1 LMNSISSVSSYF
13 NFACN
18 IEQDILGIT
27 DDSRDVK
34 NGYLFVARAGINSHG
49 IKFIEDAISNGA
61 LCILSDQPKPNGVN
75 IPFIFSK
82 NLESL
87 LIKFLFNFYGLE
99 EDNFLVHGVTGTN
112 GKTSTAFMAHQIIR
126 KLKKSSCYIGTLG
139 AILNDELISTKGNT
153 TPGIFELFELLD
165 TIPPNEETFIFLEVS
180 SHALEQERLL
190 SLPFH
195 QTMLLNIKSDHLDY
209 HRSLEQY
216 IKAKLSIF
224 NLHSAST
231 PMAFIDSSLV
241 ASNLNTSEH
250 KERIQ
255 FISAQDSSA
264 PFYFK
269 TKFTDDGSPTITFHL
284 PNCSFSIEISLFP
297 QFNLD
302 NFACAIALISN
313 SISNN
318 ELGAIEYSDITLPP
332 GRSEL
337 LQLDRGH
344 VFIDFAHDPDAME
357 NILSALS
364 QSYSDILLIFG
375 CGGERDKEKRP
386 KMMEVAENYAK
397 KIIFTSDNNR
407 GETFQRIVEDATGTS
422 KFKNLTVIQS
432 RQAAIMQG
440 LESLTNQNILV
451 ILGKGHERTME
462 EGGNKIPFNDR
473 ECVLS
478 SI

>member
-1 LMNSISSVSSYF
+1 MNSISSVSSYF

-165 TIPPNEETFIFLEVS
+165 TIPSSEETFIFLEVS

-302 NFACAIALISN
+302 NFACAIALISD

-318 ELGAIEYSDITLPP
+318 ELEAIEYSDITLPP

-407 GETFQRIVEDATGTS
+407 GETFQRIVDDATGTS

-432 RQAAIMQG
+432 RQDAIMQG
-440 LESLTNQNILV
+440 LASLTNQNILV

>member
-1 LMNSISSVSSYF
+1 MNSISSVSSFF

-49 IKFIEDAISNGA
+49 IKFISDAISNGA

-75 IPFIFSK
+75 IPFISSK
-82 NLESL
+82 NLERL
-87 LIKFLFNFYGLE
+87 LIKFLFSFYGLE
-99 EDNFLVHGVTGTN
+99 ADNFLVHGVTGTN
-112 GKTSTAFMAHQIIR
+112 GKTSTAFMAHQITR

-153 TPGIFELFELLD
+153 TPGIFELFELLGA
-165 TIPPNEETFIFLEVS
+165 IQSKEQTFIFLEVS
-180 SHALEQERLL
+180 SHALEQDRLL
-190 SLPFH
+190 SFPFQ

-231 PMAFIDSSLV
+231 PIAFIDSSLV

-264 PFYFK
+264 PLYFK
-269 TKFTDDGSPTITFHL
+269 KNFTDDGLSAIAFQF
-284 PNCSFSIEISLFP
+284 PNCSLSIEVSLFP

-302 NFACAIALISN
+302 NFACAVALISD
-313 SISNN
+313 SISSD
-318 ELGAIEYSDITLPP
+318 ELEAIEYSDITLPP

-337 LQLDRGH
+337 LQLDRGD
-344 VFIDFAHDPDAME
+344 VLIDFAHDPDAME

-407 GETFQRIVEDATGTS
+407 GETFQRIAEDATGKS
-422 KFKNLTVIQS
+422 KFKNLTVVQS
-432 RQAAIMQG
+432 RQDAIMQG
-440 LESLTNQNILV
+440 LASLTNQNILV
-451 ILGKGHERTME
+451 ILGKGHERIME

>member
-1 LMNSISSVSSYF
+1 MNSISSVSSYF

-165 TIPPNEETFIFLEVS
+165 TIPSNEETFIFLEVS

-269 TKFTDDGSPTITFHL
+269 TKFTDDGSSTITFQL
-284 PNCSFSIEISLFP
+284 PNCSFLIEISLFP

-302 NFACAIALISN
+302 NFACAIALISD
-313 SISNN
+313 SISKN
-318 ELGAIEYSDITLPP
+318 ELEAIDYSDISLPP

-337 LQLDRGH
+337 LQLDRGD

-407 GETFQRIVEDATGTS
+407 GETFQRIAEDATGAS

-432 RQAAIMQG
+432 RQDAIMQG
-440 LESLTNQNILV
+440 LASLTNQNILV
-451 ILGKGHERTME
+451 ILGKGHERIME

>member
-1 LMNSISSVSSYF
+1 MNSISSVSSYF

-165 TIPPNEETFIFLEVS
+165 TIPSNLETFIFLEVS

-302 NFACAIALISN
+302 NFACAIALISD

-318 ELGAIEYSDITLPP
+318 ELEAIDYSDITLPP

-407 GETFQRIVEDATGTS
+407 GETFQRIVDDATGTS

-432 RQAAIMQG
+432 RQDAIMQG
-440 LESLTNQNILV
+440 LASLTNQNILV

>member
-1 LMNSISSVSSYF
+1 MNSISSVSSYF

-75 IPFIFSK
+75 IPFISSK

-87 LIKFLFNFYGLE
+87 LIRFLFNFYGLE

-165 TIPPNEETFIFLEVS
+165 TIPSNEETFIFLEVS

-264 PFYFK
+264 PYYFK
-269 TKFTDDGSPTITFHL
+269 TKFTDNGSSTITFQL
-284 PNCSFSIEISLFP
+284 PNCSFSVEISLFP

-313 SISNN
+313 SISKN
-318 ELGAIEYSDITLPP
+318 ELEAIEYSDITLPP

-407 GETFQRIVEDATGTS
+407 GETFQRIVKDATGTS

-432 RQAAIMQG
+432 RQDAIMQG
-440 LESLTNQNILV
+440 LASLTNQNILV

>member
-1 LMNSISSVSSYF
+1 MNSISSVSSYF

-61 LCILSDQPKPNGVN
+61 LCILSDQAKPNGVK

-87 LIKFLFNFYGLE
+87 LIRFLFNFYGLE

-165 TIPPNEETFIFLEVS
+165 TIPSNEETFIFLEVS

-264 PFYFK
+264 PYYFK
-269 TKFTDDGSPTITFHL
+269 KKFTDNGSSTITFQL
-284 PNCSFSIEISLFP
+284 PNCSFSVEISLFP

-313 SISNN
+313 SISKN
-318 ELGAIEYSDITLPP
+318 ELEAIEYSDITLPP

-432 RQAAIMQG
+432 RQDAIMQG
-440 LESLTNQNILV
+440 LASLTNQNILV

>member
-1 LMNSISSVSSYF
+1 MNSISSVSSYF

-61 LCILSDQPKPNGVN
+61 LCILSDQPKPNGVK
-75 IPFIFSK
+75 IPFISSK

-87 LIKFLFNFYGLE
+87 LIRFLFNFYGLE

-165 TIPPNEETFIFLEVS
+165 TIPSNEETFIFLEVS

-264 PFYFK
+264 PYYFK
-269 TKFTDDGSPTITFHL
+269 TKFTDNGSSTITFQL
-284 PNCSFSIEISLFP
+284 PNCSFSVEISLFP

-313 SISNN
+313 SISNK
-318 ELGAIEYSDITLPP
+318 ELEAIEYSDITLPP

-407 GETFQRIVEDATGTS
+407 GETFQRIVKDATGTS

-432 RQAAIMQG
+432 RQDAIMQG
-440 LESLTNQNILV
+440 LASLTNQNILV

>member
-1 LMNSISSVSSYF
+1 MNSISSVSSYF
-13 NFACN
+13 NFSCN

-49 IKFIEDAISNGA
+49 IKFIDNAISNGA
-61 LCILSDQPKPNGVN
+61 LCILSDQPKPNGVK

-99 EDNFLVHGVTGTN
+99 ADNFLVHGVTGTN

-126 KLKKSSCYIGTLG
+126 KLKKSSCYIGTIG

-165 TIPPNEETFIFLEVS
+165 TIPSNEETFIFLEVS

-190 SLPFH
+190 SLPFQ

-231 PMAFIDSSLV
+231 PMAFIDSFLV

-250 KERIQ
+250 KESIQ

-264 PFYFK
+264 PLYFK
-269 TKFTDDGSPTITFHL
+269 KKFTDDGSPAITFQF
-284 PNCSFSIEISLFP
+284 PNCSLSIEISLFP

-302 NFACAIALISN
+302 NFACAIALISD
-313 SISNN
+313 SISND
-318 ELGAIEYSDITLPP
+318 ELEGIEYSDIRLPP

-337 LQLDRGH
+337 LQLDRGD

-357 NILSALS
+357 NILSSLS
-364 QSYSDILLIFG
+364 QSYADILLIFG

-407 GETFQRIVEDATGTS
+407 GETFQRIAEDATGAS

-432 RQAAIMQG
+432 RQDAIMQG
-440 LESLTNQNILV
+440 LASLTNQNILV
-451 ILGKGHERTME
+451 ILGKGHERIME

>member
-1 LMNSISSVSSYF
+1 MNSISSVSSYF

-61 LCILSDQPKPNGVN
+61 LCILSDQAKPNGVK

-87 LIKFLFNFYGLE
+87 LIRFLFNFYGLK

-126 KLKKSSCYIGTLG
+126 KLKKPSCYIGTLG

-165 TIPPNEETFIFLEVS
+165 TIPSNEETFIFLEVS

-264 PFYFK
+264 PYYFK
-269 TKFTDDGSPTITFHL
+269 KKFTDNGSSTITFQL
-284 PNCSFSIEISLFP
+284 LNCSFSVEISLFP

-318 ELGAIEYSDITLPP
+318 ELEAIEYSDITLPP

-357 NILSALS
+357 NILSSLS
-364 QSYSDILLIFG
+364 QSYADILLIFG

-407 GETFQRIVEDATGTS
+407 GEAFQRIVEDATGAS
-422 KFKNLTVIQS
+422 KFQHLTVIQS
-432 RQAAIMQG
+432 RQDAIMQG
-440 LESLTNQNILV
+440 LASLTNQNILV
-451 ILGKGHERTME
+451 ILGKGHERIME
-462 EGGNKIPFNDR
+462 EDGNKIPFNDR

>member
-1 LMNSISSVSSYF
+1 MNSISSVSSYF

-165 TIPPNEETFIFLEVS
+165 TIPSSEETFIFLEVS

-190 SLPFH
+190 SLPFY

-209 HRSLEQY
+209 HQSLEQY

-269 TKFTDDGSPTITFHL
+269 TKFTDDGSSTITFQL

-318 ELGAIEYSDITLPP
+318 ELESIEYSDITLPP

-407 GETFQRIVEDATGTS
+407 GETFQRIVKDATGTS

-432 RQAAIMQG
+432 RQDAIMQG
-440 LESLTNQNILV
+440 LASLTNQNILV

>member
-1 LMNSISSVSSYF
+1 MNSISSVSSYF

-61 LCILSDQPKPNGVN
+61 LCILSDQAKPNGVK

-87 LIKFLFNFYGLE
+87 LIRFLFNFYGLK

-165 TIPPNEETFIFLEVS
+165 TIPSNEETFIFLEVS

-231 PMAFIDSSLV
+231 PIAFIDS
-241 ASNLNTSEH
+241 
-250 KERIQ
+250 
-255 FISAQDSSA
+255 F
-264 PFYFK
+264 
-269 TKFTDDGSPTITFHL
+269 
-284 PNCSFSIEISLFP
+284 
-297 QFNLD
+297 
-302 NFACAIALISN
+302 
-313 SISNN
+313 
-318 ELGAIEYSDITLPP
+318 
-332 GRSEL
+332 
-337 LQLDRGH
+337 
-344 VFIDFAHDPDAME
+344 
-357 NILSALS
+357 
-364 QSYSDILLIFG
+364 
-375 CGGERDKEKRP
+375 
-386 KMMEVAENYAK
+386 
-397 KIIFTSDNNR
+397 
-407 GETFQRIVEDATGTS
+407 
-422 KFKNLTVIQS
+422 
-432 RQAAIMQG
+432 
-440 LESLTNQNILV
+440 
-451 ILGKGHERTME
+451 
-462 EGGNKIPFNDR
+462 
-473 ECVLS
+473 
-478 SI
+478 

>member
-1 LMNSISSVSSYF
+1 MNSISSVSSYF

-61 LCILSDQPKPNGVN
+61 LCILSDQAKPNGVK
-75 IPFIFSK
+75 IPFISSK

-87 LIKFLFNFYGLE
+87 LIRFLFNFYDLE

-165 TIPPNEETFIFLEVS
+165 TIPSNEETFIFLEVS

-209 HRSLEQY
+209 HRSLKQY

-264 PFYFK
+264 PYYFK
-269 TKFTDDGSPTITFHL
+269 KKFTNNGSSTITFQL
-284 PNCSFSIEISLFP
+284 PNCSFSVEISLFP

-313 SISNN
+313 SISRN
-318 ELGAIEYSDITLPP
+318 ELEAIEYSDITLPP

-407 GETFQRIVEDATGTS
+407 GETFQRIVKDATGTS

-432 RQAAIMQG
+432 RQDAIMHG
-440 LESLTNQNILV
+440 LASLTNQNILV

>member
-1 LMNSISSVSSYF
+1 MNSISSVSSYF

-165 TIPPNEETFIFLEVS
+165 TIPSNLETFIFLEVS

-302 NFACAIALISN
+302 NFACAIALISD

-318 ELGAIEYSDITLPP
+318 ELEAIEYSDITLPP

-407 GETFQRIVEDATGTS
+407 GETFQRIVKDATGTS

-432 RQAAIMQG
+432 RQDAIMQG
-440 LESLTNQNILV
+440 LASLTNQNILV

>member
-1 LMNSISSVSSYF
+1 MNSISSVSSYF

-165 TIPPNEETFIFLEVS
+165 TIPSNEETFIFLEVS

-269 TKFTDDGSPTITFHL
+269 TKFTDDGSPTITFQL

-302 NFACAIALISN
+302 NFACAIALISD

-318 ELGAIEYSDITLPP
+318 ELEAIEYSDITLPP

-407 GETFQRIVEDATGTS
+407 GETFQRIVDDATGTS

-432 RQAAIMQG
+432 RQDAIMQG
-440 LESLTNQNILV
+440 LASLTNQNILV
-451 ILGKGHERTME
+451 ILGKGHERIME

>member
-1 LMNSISSVSSYF
+1 
-13 NFACN
+13 
-18 IEQDILGIT
+18 
-27 DDSRDVK
+27 
-34 NGYLFVARAGINSHG
+34 
-49 IKFIEDAISNGA
+49 
-61 LCILSDQPKPNGVN
+61 
-75 IPFIFSK
+75 
-82 NLESL
+82 
-87 LIKFLFNFYGLE
+87 
-99 EDNFLVHGVTGTN
+99 
-112 GKTSTAFMAHQIIR
+112 
-126 KLKKSSCYIGTLG
+126 
-139 AILNDELISTKGNT
+139 STKGNT
-153 TPGIFELFELLD
+153 TPGIFELFELLGD
-165 TIPPNEETFIFLEVS
+165 IQSNEQTFIFLEVS

-195 QTMLLNIKSDHLDY
+195 RTMLLNIKSDHLDY

-264 PFYFK
+264 SFYFN
-269 TKFTDDGSPTITFHL
+269 TKFTDDGSSAIKFQL
-284 PNCSFSIEISLFP
+284 PNCSFLIEISLFP

-302 NFACAIALISN
+302 NFACAIALISD
-313 SISNN
+313 SILKN
-318 ELGAIEYSDITLPP
+318 ELEAIDYSDISLPP

-337 LQLDRGH
+337 LRLDRGD

-407 GETFQRIVEDATGTS
+407 GEAFQRIVEDATGAS
-422 KFKNLTVIQS
+422 KFQHLTVIQS
-432 RQAAIMQG
+432 RQDAIMQG
-440 LESLTNQNILV
+440 LASLTNQNILV

>member
-1 LMNSISSVSSYF
+1 MNSISSVSSYF
-13 NFACN
+13 NVACN
-18 IEQDILGIT
+18 IEKLILGIT

-34 NGYLFVARAGINSHG
+34 NGYLFVAREGENSHG
-49 IKFIEDAISNGA
+49 IKFIDNAISNGA

-75 IPFIFSK
+75 IPFISSK

-87 LIKFLFNFYGLE
+87 LIKFLFNFYDLD
-99 EDNFLVHGVTGTN
+99 EDHILVHGVTGTN
-112 GKTSTAFMAHQIIR
+112 GKTSTTFMAHQIIR
-126 KLKKSSCYIGTLG
+126 KLKKPSCYIGTLG
-139 AILNDELISTKGNT
+139 AIINDELISTKGNT
-153 TPGIFELFELLD
+153 TPGIFELFELLGD
-165 TIPPNEETFIFLEVS
+165 IQSNEQTFIFLEVS

-190 SLPFH
+190 SLPFQ

-241 ASNLNTSEH
+241 ASNLNTLEH

-269 TKFTDDGSPTITFHL
+269 TKFTDDGSSTITFQL
-284 PNCSFSIEISLFP
+284 PNCSFLIEISLFP

-302 NFACAIALISN
+302 NFACAIALISD
-313 SISNN
+313 SISKN
-318 ELGAIEYSDITLPP
+318 ELEAIDYSDISLPP

-337 LQLDRGH
+337 LQLDRGD

-407 GETFQRIVEDATGTS
+407 GETFQRIVEDATGAS
-422 KFKNLTVIQS
+422 KFQHLTVIQS
-432 RQAAIMQG
+432 RQDAILQG
-440 LESLTNQNILV
+440 LASLTNQNILV
-451 ILGKGHERTME
+451 ILGKGHERIME

>member
-1 LMNSISSVSSYF
+1 MNSISSVSSYF

-61 LCILSDQPKPNGVN
+61 LCILSDQPKPNGVK
-75 IPFIFSK
+75 IPFISSK

-87 LIKFLFNFYGLE
+87 LIRFLFNFYGLE

-126 KLKKSSCYIGTLG
+126 KLKKPSCYIGTLG

-165 TIPPNEETFIFLEVS
+165 TIPSNEETFIFLEVS

-264 PFYFK
+264 PYYFK
-269 TKFTDDGSPTITFHL
+269 TKFTNNGLSTISFQL
-284 PNCSFSIEISLFP
+284 LNCSFSVEISLFP

-318 ELGAIEYSDITLPP
+318 ELEAIEYSDITLPP

-407 GETFQRIVEDATGTS
+407 GETFQRIVKDATGTS

-432 RQAAIMQG
+432 RQDAIMQG
-440 LESLTNQNILV
+440 LASLTNQNILV

>member
-1 LMNSISSVSSYF
+1 MNSISSVSSYF

-61 LCILSDQPKPNGVN
+61 LCILSDQPKPNGVK

-165 TIPPNEETFIFLEVS
+165 TIPSNEETFIFLEVS

-231 PMAFIDSSLV
+231 PMAFIDSFLV

-250 KERIQ
+250 KESIQ

-264 PFYFK
+264 PLYFK
-269 TKFTDDGSPTITFHL
+269 KKFTDDGSPTITFQF

-302 NFACAIALISN
+302 NFACAIALISD
-313 SISNN
+313 SISND
-318 ELGAIEYSDITLPP
+318 ELEAIEYSDIRLPP

-337 LQLDRGH
+337 LQLDRG
-344 VFIDFAHDPDAME
+344 
-357 NILSALS
+357 
-364 QSYSDILLIFG
+364 
-375 CGGERDKEKRP
+375 R
-386 KMMEVAENYAK
+386 
-397 KIIFTSDNNR
+397 
-407 GETFQRIVEDATGTS
+407 
-422 KFKNLTVIQS
+422 
-432 RQAAIMQG
+432 
-440 LESLTNQNILV
+440 
-451 ILGKGHERTME
+451 
-462 EGGNKIPFNDR
+462 
-473 ECVLS
+473 CVY
-478 SI
+478 

>member
-1 LMNSISSVSSYF
+1 MNSISSVSSYF

-165 TIPPNEETFIFLEVS
+165 TIPSNLETFIFLEVS

-269 TKFTDDGSPTITFHL
+269 TKFTDDGSSTIIFQL

-318 ELGAIEYSDITLPP
+318 ELESIEYSDITLPP

-407 GETFQRIVEDATGTS
+407 GETFQRIVDDATGTS

-432 RQAAIMQG
+432 RQDAIMQG
-440 LESLTNQNILV
+440 LASLTNQNILV

>member
-1 LMNSISSVSSYF
+1 MNSISSVSSYF

-61 LCILSDQPKPNGVN
+61 LCILSDQPKPEGVN
-75 IPFIFSK
+75 IPFISSK
-82 NLESL
+82 NLESS

-165 TIPPNEETFIFLEVS
+165 TIPSNEETFIFLEVS

-224 NLHSAST
+224 NLHSASI

-269 TKFTDDGSPTITFHL
+269 TKFTDDGSSTIIFQL

-302 NFACAIALISN
+302 NFACAIALISD

-318 ELGAIEYSDITLPP
+318 ELEAIEYSDITLPP

-386 KMMEVAENYAK
+386 KMMEVAENYAN

-432 RQAAIMQG
+432 RQDAIMQG
-440 LESLTNQNILV
+440 LASLTNQNILV

-473 ECVLS
+473 ECVLR

>member
-1 LMNSISSVSSYF
+1 MNSISSVSSYF

-165 TIPPNEETFIFLEVS
+165 TIPSSEETFIFLEVS

-190 SLPFH
+190 SLPFY

-209 HRSLEQY
+209 HQSLEQY

-269 TKFTDDGSPTITFHL
+269 TKFTDDGSSTITFQL

-318 ELGAIEYSDITLPP
+318 ELEAIEYSDITLPP

-407 GETFQRIVEDATGTS
+407 GETFQRIAKDATGTS

-432 RQAAIMQG
+432 RQDAIMQG
-440 LESLTNQNILV
+440 LASLTNQNILV
-451 ILGKGHERTME
+451 ILGKGHERIME

>member
-1 LMNSISSVSSYF
+1 MNSISSVSSYF

-61 LCILSDQPKPNGVN
+61 LCILSDQPKPNGVK
-75 IPFIFSK
+75 IPFISSK

-87 LIKFLFNFYGLE
+87 LIRFLFNFYGLE

-126 KLKKSSCYIGTLG
+126 KLKKPSCYIGTLG

-209 HRSLEQY
+209 HQSLEQY

-224 NLHSAST
+224 NLHSART

-241 ASNLNTSEH
+241 ASNLNTLEH

-302 NFACAIALISN
+302 NFACAIALISD

-318 ELGAIEYSDITLPP
+318 ELEAIEYSDITLPP

-432 RQAAIMQG
+432 RKDAIMQG
-440 LESLTNQNILV
+440 LASLTNQNILV

>member
-1 LMNSISSVSSYF
+1 MNSISSVSSYF

-302 NFACAIALISN
+302 NFACAIALISD

-432 RQAAIMQG
+432 RQDAIMQG

>member
-1 LMNSISSVSSYF
+1 MNSISSISSYF

-165 TIPPNEETFIFLEVS
+165 TIPSNLETFIFLEVS

-264 PFYFK
+264 PYYFK
-269 TKFTDDGSPTITFHL
+269 TKFTHNGSSTITFQL
-284 PNCSFSIEISLFP
+284 PNCSFSVEISLFP

-302 NFACAIALISN
+302 NFACAIALISD
-313 SISNN
+313 SISKN
-318 ELGAIEYSDITLPP
+318 ELEAIEYSDITLPP

-407 GETFQRIVEDATGTS
+407 GETFQRIVDDATGTS
-422 KFKNLTVIQS
+422 KFKNLTVIKS
-432 RQAAIMQG
+432 RQDAIMQG
-440 LESLTNQNILV
+440 LASLTNQNILV

-462 EGGNKIPFNDR
+462 EGGNKILFNDR

>member
-1 LMNSISSVSSYF
+1 MNSISSVSSYF

-165 TIPPNEETFIFLEVS
+165 TIPSNLETFIFLEVS

-302 NFACAIALISN
+302 NFACAIALISD
-313 SISNN
+313 SIPNN
-318 ELGAIEYSDITLPP
+318 ELEAIEYSDITLPP

-407 GETFQRIVEDATGTS
+407 GETFQRIVDDATGTS

-432 RQAAIMQG
+432 RQDAIMQG
-440 LESLTNQNILV
+440 LASLTNQNILV

>member
-1 LMNSISSVSSYF
+1 MNSISSISSYF
-13 NFACN
+13 NVACN
-18 IEQDILGIT
+18 IEKVIHGIA

-34 NGYLFVARAGINSHG
+34 NGYLFVAREGENSHG
-49 IKFIEDAISNGA
+49 IKFIDNAISNGA
-61 LCILSDQPKPNGVN
+61 LCILSDQPRPNGLK
-75 IPFIFSK
+75 IPFIYSK

-87 LIKFLFNFYGLE
+87 LIKFLFNFYDLDE
-99 EDNFLVHGVTGTN
+99 EHFLFHGVTGTN
-112 GKTSTAFMAHQIIR
+112 GKTSTTFIAHQIIR
-126 KLKKSSCYIGTLG
+126 KLKKPSCYIGTLG
-139 AILNDELISTKGNT
+139 AIINDELISTKGNT
-153 TPGIFELFELLD
+153 TPGIFELFELLGA
-165 TIPPNEETFIFLEVS
+165 IQPNEQTFIFLEVS

-190 SLPFH
+190 SLPFQ

-216 IKAKLSIF
+216 IKAKLSVF

-231 PMAFIDSSLV
+231 PIAFIDSFLV

-250 KERIQ
+250 QKSIQ

-269 TKFTDDGSPTITFHL
+269 TKFTNDGSSKIAFQFL
-284 PNCSFSIEISLFP
+284 NSSFSIEISLFP

-302 NFACAIALISN
+302 NFACAVALISD
-313 SISNN
+313 SISKN
-318 ELGAIEYSDITLPP
+318 ELEAIEYSDISLPP

-337 LQLDRGH
+337 LQLDRGD
-344 VFIDFAHDPDAME
+344 VFIDFAHDPDSME
-357 NILSALS
+357 NILSSLS
-364 QSYSDILLIFG
+364 QSYDDILLIFG

-407 GETFQRIVEDATGTS
+407 GETFQRIVEDATGAS
-422 KFKNLTVIQS
+422 KFQHLTVIQS
-432 RQAAIMQG
+432 RHDAIMQG
-440 LESLTNQNILV
+440 LASLTNQNILV
-451 ILGKGHERTME
+451 ILGKGHERVME

>member
-1 LMNSISSVSSYF
+1 MNSISSVSSYF

-302 NFACAIALISN
+302 NFACAIALISD

-318 ELGAIEYSDITLPP
+318 ELEAIEYSDITLPP

-422 KFKNLTVIQS
+422 KFRNLTVIQS
-432 RQAAIMQG
+432 RQDAIMQG
-440 LESLTNQNILV
+440 LASLTNQNILV

>member
-1 LMNSISSVSSYF
+1 MNSISSVSSYF

-165 TIPPNEETFIFLEVS
+165 TIPSNLETFIFLEVS

-302 NFACAIALISN
+302 NFACAIALISD

-318 ELGAIEYSDITLPP
+318 ELEAIEYSDITLPP

-407 GETFQRIVEDATGTS
+407 GETFQRIAKDATGTS

-432 RQAAIMQG
+432 RQDAIMQG
-440 LESLTNQNILV
+440 LASLTNQNILV